1 MTYIRV
7 GESITFNTSK
17 VHVTPKG
24 LIKYSAKKNN
34 VESLIDNILIG
45 LNKKPKTNE
54 LAEFAQVFTQFALS
68 ILAFNINPKAYTEI
82 GDLLTE
88 WKLVTDKF
96 ASLSSPE
103 PKCNQLKSDWIP
115 FSQFVAG
122 QILKNK
128 SN

>member
-7 GESITFNTSK
+7 GESVTFNASK

-24 LIKYSAKKNN
+24 PVNYSVKKNN

-45 LNKKPKTNE
+45 LNKKTKTNE
-54 LAEFAQVFTQFALS
+54 LAEFTQVFTQFAIS
-68 ILAFNINPKAYTEI
+68 ILAFNINPKAYSEM

-88 WKLVTDKF
+88 WKTVTDKF